1 MTDPLPRPPKK
12 DPQRVQA
19 VPLLPPGARSRA
31 ALGLTAAAA
40 EARFALQRCVA
51 CDALQYPPRDAC
63 HACLS
68 TELAWRDVDPA
79 GALIAETTV
88 HTSPNLY
95 FRREAPWRV
104 GTVRLDAGI
113 SIVTHVHG
121 DCARG
126 GRVRLI
132 NRLDRGGQGVLMA
145 LPEGGTPDMADD
157 TELRQLTADPKH
169 RRVLVT
175 DARQDSAPAL
185 ARALLEAGAT
195 TVFMGESET
204 WRPYP
209 QRAALAAMGHV
220 HLLPLDVTDTSSVA
234 RLAGEIGGKT
244 DILVNNAR
252 FVRPGGILA
261 RGDVGFAQQEMDVN
275 AMGPMRLAQAFGPGM
290 RARGADGTNS
300 AVAWVNILAAYALV
314 NDPAY
319 GSFNASQAAALSV
332 AQSLRGELR
341 PGGIRVVNV
350 FAGPTEDAWHQ
361 EVPPP
366 KVTPGALAKAVVQ
379 GLRDGAEE
387 VWCGDVARDLRDRL
401 RRDPKVVERE
411 LAGGGT

>member
-68 TELAWRDVDPA
+68 TDLAWRDVDPA

-95 FRREAPWRV
+95 FRRESPWRV

-126 GRVRLI
+126 GRVRLV

-145 LPEGGTPDMADD
+145 LPEGETPDMADD
-157 TELRQLTADPKH
+157 TELRQLTADPRH

-175 DARQDSAPAL
+175 DARQESAPAL
-185 ARALLEAGAT
+185 ARALLEAGAA

-209 QRAALAAMGHV
+209 QRAALAAMEHV

-300 AVAWVNILAAYALV
+300 AVAWVNILAAHALV

-332 AQSLRGELR
+332 AQSLRAELR

-350 FAGPTEDAWHQ
+350 FTGPTEDAWHQ